1 MQRLAV
7 LIESHWPGIP
17 LTSVDQTVMAEAFR
31 RKSVTFDEAVD
42 AIYGLAEDGERFQPR
57 APAILKKVSE
67 QRRAKAREERYESR
81 LMLDPGTPDPEEAAR
96 RAREIIESLRER
108 TQM

>member
-1 MQRLAV
+1 MQKLAV

-31 RKSVTFDEAVD
+31 RKGVTYDEAVD

-57 APAILKKVSE
+57 SPAILSKVAE
-67 QRRAKAREERYESR
+67 QRKAKAREERYESR
-81 LMLDPGTPDPEEAAR
+81 LQLDPGVPDPEDAAR
-96 RAREIIESLRER
+96 RAREIMETLRKR

>member
-1 MQRLAV
+1 MQKLAV

-57 APAILKKVSE
+57 APAILSKVAE
-67 QRRAKAREERYESR
+67 QRKAKSREERYEDRMR
-81 LMLDPGTPDPEEAAR
+81 LQAGTPDTEEAAR
-96 RAREIIESLRER
+96 HAREIMENLKNRMR
-108 TQM
+108 M